1 MEHKIILVSFAD
13 KRYRNA
19 LKRLEVYTRSFPFTE
34 RHFHTQDNIF
44 SKSYWNKLKPWL
56 YRRGYGYWD
65 WKARLV
71 KYYYDSA
78 DEGDMVVWSDA
89 GVYWN
94 SSKKALHRFSEYISR
109 LNDSNGVLAFQEP
122 YIEQEWTKGDLL
134 KVLGVYDDIKVC
146 TSLQLWSGCFI
157 IRKQPSTIELL
168 EKWEDINDINKEL
181 ITDKCSVIP
190 NKEGFKEHRHDQSSF
205 SLLVKQM
212 PHVEIS
218 WKETQE
224 FHKDWSLLDDFPVQ
238 ARRHKEQNRP
248 TKEIIK
254 NKLLRPWRMVLNIY
268 FRHIRKYDF
277 MGNGYPW

>member
-1 MEHKIILVSFAD
+1 MSRLILVSFAD

-19 LKRLEVYTRSFPFTE
+19 LKRLEQYTEDFPFTE
-34 RHFHTQDNIF
+34 RHFHTQENSF
-44 SKSYWNKLKPWL
+44 TKEYWRDLRPWF

-78 DEGDMVVWSDA
+78 DEGDMIVWSDV

-94 SSKKALHRFSEYISR
+94 SSEKALHRFSEYIAL

-134 KVLGVYDDIKVC
+134 KELGVYDDIKVC

-157 IRKQPSTIELL
+157 IRKQPSTVELV
-168 EKWEDINDINKEL
+168 EKWAEVNDIKKEL
-181 ITDKCSVIP
+181 ITDKCSEIP

-205 SLLVKQM
+205 SLLVKRM

-224 FHKDWSLLDDFPVQ
+224 LNKNWSLLDDYPVQ

-248 TKEIIK
+248 IGEVIK
-254 NKLLRPWRMVLNIY
+254 NKLLRPWRDFLGFY
-268 FRHIRKYDF
+268 FKRIRHYEYLCDH
-277 MGNGYPW
+277 YPW